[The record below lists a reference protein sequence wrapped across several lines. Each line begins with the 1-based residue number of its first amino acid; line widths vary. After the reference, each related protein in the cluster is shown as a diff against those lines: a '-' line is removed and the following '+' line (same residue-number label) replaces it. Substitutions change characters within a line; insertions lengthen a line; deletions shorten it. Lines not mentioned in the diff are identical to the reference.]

1 MKQTF
6 RALFL
11 CERDCSNFCVPSP
24 RDTSFSSFVGL
35 ICFVVVV
42 FILFVAVVVFNFL
55 EFLDEVQIDA
65 CNKFSGLN
73 YPVTPTLFLEF
84 QGSENSVKEQA
95 AVAGRYWQFWFLKD
109 SKDVCWN
116 SSYQRHTE
124 HKVTR
129 LYNEIYVNV
138 E

>member
-1 MKQTF
+1 MIIIITIIIIIIILKIPWLSKREHTN
-6 RALFL
+6 R
-11 CERDCSNFCVPSP
+11 NIG
-24 RDTSFSSFVGL
+24 FSH
-35 ICFVVVV
+35 
-42 FILFVAVVVFNFL
+42 VVFNVL

-95 AVAGRYWQFWFLKD
+95 AVAGRYWQFTFLKN

-116 SSYQRHTE
+116 SSYQRHIE

-129 LYNEIYVNV
+129 LDNK
-138 E
+138 